1 MPRRPLRTR
10 QQSAAYL
17 PPALVLDCSVALAW
31 YLEGE
36 STDFT
41 DSLLHAIPRLEIW
54 VPTIWVLEFSNA
66 LFAAERRRR
75 ISAAER
81 AQIVGQASLHS
92 LNVDPHVMSLRQ
104 ADEMSGQHNL
114 TPYDAAYFELAQR
127 RRLPLATLDA
137 ALVKAARAAKLP
149 LLTDSSLFPEK

>member
-1 MPRRPLRTR
+1 MPRRSLRAR
-10 QQSAAYL
+10 QQPAAYL

>member
-1 MPRRPLRTR
+1 MPRRSLRAR
-10 QQSAAYL
+10 QQPAAYL

-54 VPTIWVLEFSNA
+54 VPAIWMLEFSNA

-75 ISAAER
+75 ISASER

-149 LLTDSSLFPEK
+149 LITDPAVFPER

>member
-1 MPRRPLRTR
+1 MPRRSLRTR
-10 QQSAAYL
+10 QPSAAYL